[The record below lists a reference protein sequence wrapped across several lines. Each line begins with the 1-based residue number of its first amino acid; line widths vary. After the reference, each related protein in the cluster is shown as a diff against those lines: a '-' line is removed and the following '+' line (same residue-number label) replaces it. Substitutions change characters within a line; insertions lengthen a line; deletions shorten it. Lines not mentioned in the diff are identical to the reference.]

1 MKRIRPFALLLL
13 FFTFYLWNT
22 KALFESDNLYGRFDW
37 DMYSFHVE
45 FLRKSFFEF
54 GTIFPLWN
62 PYYGAGFPVWENP
75 TSKVG
80 SFTHLLVLF
89 FPTLTAL
96 KISFLFYFVLSGFLN
111 FHSFR
116 FYTKSNT
123 LSSLLFVLVFQF
135 SGFVFQKFYAGHL
148 NQIPGLFLP
157 ALVFYILYF
166 VKNGNWWIGILVTT
180 ITYILLSEGSIYP
193 LTQAAFLLFF
203 LVIREICLSDSK
215 KTASQRFAKLSFFV
229 LGILSIKWIPMFL
242 FVHSVGRYFVGDNFT
257 LHTKDFYPIF
267 FGSSQHPLLAQTLS
281 QMQYRYWEYGNYL
294 GQLPLYL
301 SPLVFFTKRK
311 MVSILSLLLLVLWIM
326 AGNTSPYSPA
336 NLLEHLPIYSL
347 ERVYP
352 RWSLSV
358 VFLYAWCLAIGF
370 QKVWELVPKQ
380 YHFTLGM
387 VTLLCFLLHTQDT
400 KRMNTKFLSEI
411 FTFSLPKVMI
421 QNKNFYPI
429 TVQTVPD
436 YGSDSRM
443 LPALMANLSTNDIYE
458 NLTFYFT
465 NQTIEDTNYNGEF
478 YLLSNK
484 QKYPPKSWKP
494 DHYEFSSLKKGETLV
509 INQKYHPAFITSDSD
524 AELCSYHGYLAVYAR
539 EEISNVSIDYS
550 LYQTFITKPVILNNS
565 TECLR
570 TRIGEKSEYQ

>member
-22 KALFESDNLYGRFDW
+22 KSLFESDNLYGRFDW

-54 GTIFPLWN
+54 GTTFPLWN

-75 TSKVG
+75 TSKIG
-80 SFTHLLVLF
+80 SFTHFLVLF

-116 FYTKSNT
+116 LYTKSNT

-166 VKNGNWWIGILVTT
+166 IKNGNWWIGILATT

-193 LTQAAFLLFF
+193 LSQAILLIFF
-203 LVIREICLSDSK
+203 LVIRELYLSDEK
-215 KTASQRFAKLSFFV
+215 KDTTKRLVKLSLFV
-229 LGILSIKWIPMFL
+229 LGILAIKWIPMFL

-257 LHTKDFYPIF
+257 LNGNDFYPIF
-267 FGSSQHPLLAQTLS
+267 FGSSQHPLLAQSLS

-311 MVSILSLLLLVLWIM
+311 MVSVLSLLLLVVWLM
-326 AGNTSPYSPA
+326 AGNASPYSPA

-370 QKVWELVPKQ
+370 QRVWELVPKK
-380 YHFTLGM
+380 YHIPLGI
-387 VTLLCFLLHTQDT
+387 VTVICFLIHTQDT
-400 KRMNTKFLSEI
+400 RSMNTKFLSEI
-411 FTFSLPKVMI
+411 FILSLPKVLV
-421 QNKNFYPI
+421 QNKNPYPI
-429 TVQTVPD
+429 TVATIPD

-465 NQTIEDTNYNGEF
+465 NQTIDDKNYSGEF
-478 YLLSNK
+478 YLPSTK
-484 QKYPPKSWKP
+484 QEYTPKSWKP
-494 DHYEFSSLKKGETLV
+494 DHYEFGFLKKGETLV
-509 INQKYHPAFITSDSD
+509 LNQKYHPAFTTSVPGL
-524 AELCSYHGYLAVYAR
+524 EPCSFNGYLAVHTK
-539 EEISNVSIDYS
+539 EDITNVAIGYS
-550 LYQTFITKPVILNNS
+550 LYRSFNLKPGLS
-565 TECLR
+565 YSCE
-570 TRIGEKSEYQ
+570 